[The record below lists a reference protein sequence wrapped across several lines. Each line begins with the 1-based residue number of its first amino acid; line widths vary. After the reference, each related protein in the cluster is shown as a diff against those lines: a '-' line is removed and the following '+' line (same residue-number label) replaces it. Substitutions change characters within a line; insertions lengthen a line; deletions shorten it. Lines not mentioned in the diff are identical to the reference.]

1 LSNKL
6 LDDYEG
12 GYLLKKFKVEQIR
25 NLVLL
30 GHGGCGKTM
39 LAEAMLFEAKAIDR
53 FGKVDDG
60 TSTMDHDPEEIKRK
74 ISISIAMA
82 PFEYKGYKI
91 NLIDTPGFFD
101 FVGEVKGAIR
111 AADSACIVVCAVS
124 GVEVGTEKA
133 WGYAEEEQLA
143 KFIVVN
149 KMDRENA
156 DFNGAVKALRERFG
170 NIIIPVQ
177 VPIGSADKF
186 QGVVDILKNQSYI
199 LEGGKIVEKPI
210 PAELA
215 ANIEEYKTMLME
227 AVAETDDDL
236 LSKYLDGKALTQEE
250 LQIGARKGT
259 ISGKL
264 VPVLACSSLKQIGI
278 PNILDVAGEFL
289 PSPADRDEVTGLNP
303 NSKAEEKRKP
313 FDSEPFSALVF
324 KTMADP
330 FVGKLTIFK
339 VFSGMI
345 HSDSQVFNASKGVN
359 ERIGQLF
366 AIKGKTQEPVTELG
380 AGDIGAVAKLQDAFT
395 SNTLCDKDKPITFA
409 PVHFPKPKLSLAVE
423 PKAKGD
429 EDKIGTG
436 LARLTEEDPT
446 FEVHKDTVTHEIIA
460 SGMGDLHIEII
471 TSKLHK
477 KFGVDVTLK
486 TPKIAYK
493 ETIKGTVKAEG
504 KHKKQSGGRGQFGH
518 VWLEMSPLPVGSGF
532 EFVDKIFGGS
542 VPRNYIPAVEKGLHE
557 SLEKGVIA
565 GFPVVDIRVTLY
577 DGSYHPVDSSEMAF
591 KIAASLGFKKGFMEA
606 KPILLE
612 PIMRVVAIVPEDY
625 MGEIIGDLN
634 KKRGK
639 ILGMEREGDFQ
650 IVKALAPQTELAKY
664 AIDLR
669 SMTQGRGDFTLEFD
683 HYEEVPSHQAEVII
697 AEAKKHMVEEE
708 E

>member
-1 LSNKL
+1 M
-6 LDDYEG
+6 
-12 GYLLKKFKVEQIR
+12 KKFKVEQIR

-39 LAEAMLFEAKAIDR
+39 LAEAMLFSTKAVDR

-60 TSTMDHDPEEIKRK
+60 TSTMDHDPEEVKRK
-74 ISISIAMA
+74 ISIATAIA
-82 PFEYKGYKI
+82 PLEYKDHKV
-91 NLIDTPGFFD
+91 NLLDTPGFFD
-101 FVGEVKGAIR
+101 FVGEVKSAVR

-133 WGYAEEEQLA
+133 WNYADEENLA
-143 KFIVVN
+143 RFIVVN

-156 DFNGAVKALRERFG
+156 NFDGAVKALREQLG
-170 NIIIPVQ
+170 KNIIPLQI
-177 VPIGSADKF
+177 PIGAAEKF
-186 QGVVDILKNQSYI
+186 QGVVDILKNQA
-199 LEGGKIVEKPI
+199 LMMEGGKVVEKPI
-210 PAELA
+210 PSEIIPA
-215 ANIEEYKTMLME
+215 IEEYKTMLME

-236 LSKYLDGKALTQEE
+236 LTKYLDGQTLTQEE

-278 PNILDVAGEFL
+278 PNILDVAVGFL
-289 PSPADRDEVTGLNP
+289 PSPADRGEATGSNPVTKG
-303 NSKAEEKRKP
+303 EEKRKP
-313 FDSEPFSALVF
+313 SDSDPFSALVF

-330 FVGKLTIFK
+330 FVGKLTLFK
-339 VFSGMI
+339 VFSGVI
-345 HSDSQVFNASKGVN
+345 KSDSQVFNASKGVT

-366 AIKGKTQEPVTELG
+366 MIKGKTQEPVTELG
-380 AGDIGAVAKLQDAFT
+380 AGDIGAVAKLQETFT
-395 SNTLCDKDKPITFA
+395 NNTLCDKDKPIVFN
-409 PVHFPKPKLSLAVE
+409 PIQFPKPKLSLAVE

-436 LARLTEEDPT
+436 LARLTEEDLT
-446 FEVHKDTVTHEIIA
+446 FEVYKDKITHEIIA
-460 SGMGDLHIEII
+460 SGIGDLHIEII

-486 TPKIAYK
+486 TPKISYK

-504 KHKKQSGGRGQFGH
+504 KHKKQSGGRGQYGH
-518 VWLEMSPLPVGSGF
+518 VWLEMSPLPAGSGF

-557 SLEKGVIA
+557 SLEKGVLA
-565 GFPVVDIRVTLY
+565 GYPVIDIRVTLY

-612 PIMRVVAIVPEDY
+612 PVMRMEVVVPEED
-625 MGEIIGDLN
+625 MGDIIGDLN

-639 ILGMEREGDFQ
+639 ILGMERDGRSQ
-650 IVKALAPQTELAKY
+650 VVKALAPQSELAKY

-669 SMTQGRGDFTLEFD
+669 SMTQGRGEFSMEFD
-683 HYEEVPSHQAEVII
+683 HYDEVPPHQAEAII
-697 AEAKKHMVEEE
+697 AEAKKHMVVEEE
-708 E
+708 